1 MDESY
6 YYAKGNIFFQ
16 SDEEVKKY
24 FFENNKRID
33 LVKRVDFI
41 EYVEEKFSP
50 VEVLCLT
57 DTEKERIF
65 TEYENELVEQWFSNE
80 CVKCETYKAE

>member
-6 YYAKGNIFFQ
+6 YYAKEKIFFQ
-16 SDEEVKKY
+16 SEEEIKKY
-24 FFENNKRID
+24 FFENNRRID
-33 LVKRVDFI
+33 LVKRTDFI

-65 TEYENELVEQWFSNE
+65 TEYEKELFEQWFSNE
-80 CVKCETYKAE
+80 CVKCEAYKTE